1 MQKIPT
7 MDEQIRQIAER
18 LKGLRDA
25 LELGQDEIAAD
36 CGLSVEEYKALE
48 SGEHDLSVSLLQRI
62 AHRYGITLDELMFG
76 EEPKMKSYFLTRK
89 GTGISVERTKA
100 YKYELLA
107 AGFIGRLADPFIV
120 TVEPKPEGT
129 EMHFNIHEG
138 QEFHLVMEGRL
149 LVNVSGKEW
158 ILNPGDSLYFDSS
171 QPHGFLALDGSP
183 AKFLAM
189 VMQ

>member
-1 MQKIPT
+1 
-7 MDEQIRQIAER
+7 MDEEIRQIAER

-25 LELGQDEIAAD
+25 LDLEIADVAAD
-36 CGLSVEEYKALE
+36 CGLSVDEYAALE

-62 AHRYGITLDELMFG
+62 ARKYGITLDELMFG
-76 EEPKMKSYFLTRK
+76 EEPKMNSYFLTRK

-107 AGFIGRLADPFIV
+107 SGFIGRTADPFIV
-120 TVEPKPEGT
+120 TVEPKPAGT
-129 EMHFNIHEG
+129 PVHFNTHKG

-149 LVNVSGKEW
+149 LVNIEGKEW

-171 QPHGFLALDGSP
+171 KPHGFLALDGRP